1 LTMKSGV
8 ECEYFLISPDG
19 NSIADPRDT
28 QSKPCYDQSA
38 LMRRYDLIKEICDC
52 MIEMGWGPY
61 QNDHEDANGQ
71 FEMNWDYSDCLKTA
85 DRHTFFKYMVKTIAE
100 KHGLR
105 ATFMPK
111 PFENLTGNGCH
122 AHISVWDGKKNKF
135 LDNSNNLG
143 LSKMAYN
150 FLGGVIKH
158 ASSLSAFFNPTIN
171 SYRRINAP
179 PTKSGAS
186 WSPSSISYTGNN
198 RTHMIRIPDPGRFE
212 LRLMDGSA
220 NPYLLQ
226 AGVLAAGINGI
237 RKRVN
242 PGKPLFCN
250 MYTDHKKYPNLKK
263 LPNTLE
269 ESLDML
275 NSNTILK
282 NAFGKDVLNSY
293 LKLKNSEIW
302 KWKNWEISWSLS
314 KQSSSEKNI
323 KILLVHGFG
332 ASKNHWRHNQDFL
345 GKFSNCFAIDLLGFG
360 KSSQPSALLNYEP
373 DKENSIKY
381 SFDLWGNQIS
391 TFCAEV
397 IKSPVYL
404 VGNSIGGVIALKAAE
419 ILKDNCKGII
429 LIDCAQRTM
438 DDKRLKKSDILMN
451 LLRPVL
457 KTIVR
462 QRLISNTLFTRAA
475 NPKVIK
481 RILEQAYPSGKNIDK
496 ELIEILY
503 QPSQRKN
510 SKEAFRGFINL
521 FDDYLATDLFDKV
534 NAPIQLIWGE
544 KDPWESLNEAKEW
557 KNKFRNIKRLDV
569 IKNAGHCPH
578 DEEPEE
584 TNKLICEFLQE
595 TK

>member
-1 LTMKSGV
+1 MSKNLFKIAKEKKIKYFLISFVDLFGILRSKLVPAHAIKEMQETGAGFAGFAAWLDMTPADSDMFGIPDPDSLIQLPWNKEVGWLTSDLWMNGKPVEASPRVMLKNQIKKLATKNLRMKSGV

-135 LDNSNNLG
+135 LDKSNELG
-143 LSKMAYN
+143 LTKMAYN

-226 AGVLAAGINGI
+226 ASVLAAGINGVKNKI
-237 RKRVN
+237 D
-242 PGKPLFCN
+242 PGKPLHCN
-250 MYTDHKKYPNLKK
+250 MYEDFAKYPDLPKLPDELDQSLKK
-263 LPNTLE
+263 LKQNKEMNEAFGADVIDSYIKLRGTEIKEFNNVEKFDKSKPITKWERQNTL
-269 ESLDML
+269 
-275 NSNTILK
+275 
-282 NAFGKDVLNSY
+282 
-293 LKLKNSEIW
+293 
-302 KWKNWEISWSLS
+302 
-314 KQSSSEKNI
+314 
-323 KILLVHGFG
+323 
-332 ASKNHWRHNQDFL
+332 
-345 GKFSNCFAIDLLGFG
+345 
-360 KSSQPSALLNYEP
+360 
-373 DKENSIKY
+373 
-381 SFDLWGNQIS
+381 
-391 TFCAEV
+391 
-397 IKSPVYL
+397 
-404 VGNSIGGVIALKAAE
+404 
-419 ILKDNCKGII
+419 
-429 LIDCAQRTM
+429 DC
-438 DDKRLKKSDILMN
+438 
-451 LLRPVL
+451 
-457 KTIVR
+457 
-462 QRLISNTLFTRAA
+462 
-475 NPKVIK
+475 
-481 RILEQAYPSGKNIDK
+481 
-496 ELIEILY
+496 
-503 QPSQRKN
+503 
-510 SKEAFRGFINL
+510 
-521 FDDYLATDLFDKV
+521 
-534 NAPIQLIWGE
+534 
-544 KDPWESLNEAKEW
+544 
-557 KNKFRNIKRLDV
+557 
-569 IKNAGHCPH
+569 
-578 DEEPEE
+578 
-584 TNKLICEFLQE
+584 
-595 TK
+595 